1 MERAWC
7 GHSGWGRP
15 RTGPRRLLEANA
27 EQVRRQPLTIGILAV
42 WLFLS
47 AIVAFAVALTICMPT
62 ADSIVAESDASG
74 LKQM

>member
-1 MERAWC
+1 M
-7 GHSGWGRP
+7 
-15 RTGPRRLLEANA
+15 LEANA

-47 AIVAFAVALTICMPT
+47 AIVALAVALTICMPT